1 MEAAASFRSS
11 HPRCLSTAAA
21 FVTCFGTASFF
32 TATAV
37 ASPALSSLQTSD
49 VRGDSL
55 IFDENQSA
63 SARVTTYG
71 LTHGLAWLSLNA
83 LAIDSQGT
91 LWIGTSSGLYS
102 YDGSR
107 FRALPAEQ
115 RELLQGERISA
126 LHRDRRGVL
135 WVGVGDGRLVQILEG
150 EISVPAELQN
160 LASVRSIF
168 EASDGSLW
176 FGGEI
181 GLVRRTPTG
190 GIDRLRCPAPGRA
203 TAIVGEIGAAPL
215 TGADADERFRVG
227 NIAEDPSDG
236 SIWIAGYEKLMHWT
250 GGTVLDVVHDEQ
262 RTGLFFDSQ
271 GRRWELSVTGAV
283 YCDGEQHPFDLAPS
297 GRWAFV
303 RPLGGGRHLIGSQAG
318 NFVFTDGKGP
328 PSLRELKL
336 RTPIRALV
344 SDRPGNV
351 WLATSGDGLLFVEDQ
366 DYVLVEPPVESLA
379 VGTGRPFREVIELD
393 DTRAL
398 INRSVEDGVLVLTPP
413 SVLGREPQTELF
425 RSAPGVKLRV
435 NDACLSSDGEILVAT
450 GSGLGTLADGR
461 LEALNPSG
469 PCITALVRTKDGH
482 IWARS
487 DDRLIE
493 MNESGVLSGRSIE
506 APGRWNESIAVQ
518 GEQLYLT
525 QGQKLFACDLAT
537 LNKREVLH
545 SEGAGIRALCFDR
558 EGSLWVTTYG
568 NGLYRLHRTG
578 RLDHWSVEEG
588 LACRHLGWIG
598 HLPGT
603 NGAPEVWI
611 NSNRG
616 ALKVPLSSLTAVA
629 EGRRELLQCTKL
641 NSGEGS
647 GLGGA
652 CLAGRTLVLPTID
665 GIVAMDSNAAN
676 RPPVV
681 PRAFLRSLSIND
693 ELTPLGETVE
703 VVGASDIEF
712 LFDIVCLPSS
722 HQVEVQTKL
731 IGHEEHWASAGAG
744 RSQRYTN
751 LGAGDYQF
759 ALRARGS
766 AGDWSE
772 VVRSARVTVR
782 RTLLGRTWFRVVAI
796 GCLLAFAALA
806 FTRRT
811 HWLVTKSQILEEEVR
826 RREAAERELIG
837 QRAQFESVLEGAHD
851 GIFAFD
857 ASGKILYANPAMHWT
872 FGASSAEIV
881 GARLASL
888 GIPGLDDEESLAGII
903 SSSELRQRWKTLEAS
918 ALRMDGQP
926 FELEV
931 SIASDVN
938 SEEGCFVG
946 IVRDISDRKQMH
958 ERLRDSEERYRSL
971 YETVPMAII
980 VWNPRLNMLEW
991 NQRATDLFGWSPGVG
1006 LPAVE
1011 TSAIDLYGVIDGED
1025 GVEAMR
1031 ASVRQ
1036 VLNGERDCVE
1046 TVRTQVARGRVHNC
1060 RWHLA
1065 PLTKP
1070 DGTVWAFITTVMDM
1084 SQEDRVNREF
1094 QSLRSLLA
1102 RAEESERARIA
1113 RELHDDLSQR
1123 MAAVALD
1130 LQLHQNVI
1138 LGLGEAELA
1147 LSVQG
1152 LREGVVSVATDIHTL
1167 SRQLHPTVLDDLG
1180 LMSALRSEC
1189 VKRSKR
1195 SGVKITCEGSL
1206 GDTEPGGAKG
1216 LALYRVVQEAL
1227 QNALTHGNPTAITVA
1242 IYQDGDQLDL
1252 TVEDDGGGFSLPPR
1266 GRIEA
1271 SRRRGIG
1278 FASMR
1283 ERMTLVGGTLRVNT
1297 MLGTGTVVRAVVSLS
1312 DKNIATAIRDQEDA
1326 AASTGDVIPGPL
1338 ASPSVPKPASD
1349 APNRLH

>member
-1 MEAAASFRSS
+1 MDATAANRSS
-11 HPRCLSTAAA
+11 HARCLWVAAA
-21 FVTCFGTASFF
+21 FVTCLGAAFSFTSAAF
-32 TATAV
+32 
-37 ASPALSSLQTSD
+37 ASPALNTPQTSD
-49 VRGDSL
+49 VLGDSL
-55 IFDENQSA
+55 IFDEDLSA

-71 LTHGLAWLSLNA
+71 PTHGLPWLSLNA
-83 LAIDSQGT
+83 LAVDSQGT
-91 LWIGTSSGLYS
+91 LWVGTSSGLYS
-102 YDGSR
+102 YDGAR
-107 FRALPAEQ
+107 FRALAAEE
-115 RELLQGERISA
+115 RELLQGKRISA

-135 WVGVGDGRLVQILEG
+135 WVGVSDGRLVQVLEG
-150 EISVPAELQN
+150 KVSVPAELQD
-160 LASVRSIF
+160 LASVKSIF

-176 FGGEI
+176 FGGDT

-190 GIDRLRCPAPGRA
+190 GIERLRCPAPA
-203 TAIVGEIGAAPL
+203 QDAAIVSEIGAASL
-215 TGADADERFRVG
+215 MGADADERFGVG
-227 NIAEDPSDG
+227 CMAEDPSDG
-236 SIWIAGYEKLMHWT
+236 SIWINGYEKLMHWT
-250 GGTVLDVVHDEQ
+250 SGTVLDVVHDQQ

-271 GRRWELSVTGAV
+271 GRRWEFSVTGAV
-283 YCDGEQHPFDLAPS
+283 YCDGERHPFDLAPS
-297 GRWAFV
+297 GQWALV
-303 RPLGGGRHLIGSQAG
+303 QPLGDGRYLIGSRAG
-318 NFVFTDGKGP
+318 NFVFTDGRGP
-328 PSLRELKL
+328 PSLREIKL
-336 RTPIRALV
+336 RSPIRALV
-344 SDRPGNV
+344 SDRPGSV

-366 DYVLVEPPVESLA
+366 DFVLVEPPVEGAGL
-379 VGTGRPFREVIELD
+379 PFREVIELD
-393 DTRAL
+393 DKRAV
-398 INRSVEDGVLVLTPP
+398 INRSVEDGALVLTPP
-413 SVLGREPQTELF
+413 SAPGREPQSEFF

-450 GSGLGTLADGR
+450 GSGLGTLRDGR
-461 LEALNPSG
+461 LETLNPSG
-469 PCITALVRTKDGH
+469 PSITTLARTQDGL

-493 MNESGVLSGRSIE
+493 MTESGVLTGRSME
-506 APGRWNESIAVQ
+506 APGRWNESIAVE
-518 GEQLYLT
+518 GERLYLT
-525 QGQKLFACDLAT
+525 QRQKLFVCDLAT
-537 LNKREVLH
+537 LKKREVLR
-545 SEGAGIRALCFDR
+545 SEGAGMRALDFDR

-568 NGLYRLHRTG
+568 NGLYRLQRTG

-588 LACRHLGWIG
+588 LPCRYLGWIG

-611 NSNRG
+611 NSNSG
-616 ALKVPLSSLTAVA
+616 ALKIPLSSLTAVA
-629 EGRRELLQCTKL
+629 EGRSELLQCTSL
-641 NSGEGS
+641 NSGEAS

-652 CLAGRTLVLPTID
+652 SLAGNTLVLPTMD
-665 GIVAMDSNAAN
+665 GIIAMDSSAAS

-681 PRAFLRSLSIND
+681 PKTFLRSLLIND
-693 ELTPLGETVE
+693 ELTPMGGAVDI
-703 VVGASDIEF
+703 VGTSDLEF
-712 LFDIVCLPSS
+712 FFDIVCLPSS

-731 IGHEEHWASAGAG
+731 IGHEEHWSSAGAG

-751 LGAGDYQF
+751 LDAGDYQF
-759 ALRARGS
+759 ALRARGP

-796 GCLLAFAALA
+796 GCLLALVALA
-806 FTRRT
+806 FIRRT
-811 HWLVTKSQILEEEVR
+811 HGLVAKSQMLEKEVS
-826 RREAAERELIG
+826 RREAAERELFA

-872 FGASSAEIV
+872 FGASSADIV

-888 GIPGLDDEESLAGII
+888 GIPGLDNESSLAGIV

-926 FELEV
+926 FELEI

-938 SEEGCFVG
+938 SEDGCFVG
-946 IVRDISDRKQMH
+946 IVRDISGRKQMH
-958 ERLRDSEERYRSL
+958 ERLRASEERYRSL
-971 YETVPMAII
+971 YQTVPMAII

-991 NQRATDLFGWSPGVG
+991 NQRATDLFGWSPRAG

-1011 TSAIDLYGVIDGED
+1011 TKAVDLYGIIDGED

-1031 ASVRQ
+1031 SSVRH

-1046 TVRTQVARGRVHNC
+1046 TVRTRVARGGIHNC

-1070 DGTVWAFITTVMDM
+1070 DGTVWAFITTVVDM
-1084 SQEDRVNREF
+1084 AQEDRVSREF

-1130 LQLHQNVI
+1130 LQLHQGVVA
-1138 LGLGEAELA
+1138 GLGEDKLA

-1180 LMSALRSEC
+1180 LFSALRSEC
-1189 VKRSKR
+1189 VRRSKR
-1195 SGVKITCEGSL
+1195 SGVRITCEGSL
-1206 GDTEPGGAKG
+1206 GNIEPGGAKG

-1242 IYQDGDQLDL
+1242 IYRDDDQLDL
-1252 TVEDDGGGFSLPPR
+1252 TVEDNGGGFSLPPR
-1266 GRIEA
+1266 GRFEA

-1312 DKNIATAIRDQEDA
+1312 DVDITTAIRDPKDGTA
-1326 AASTGDVIPGPL
+1326 GSGDVIPGPL
-1338 ASPSVPKPASD
+1338 ASPSVAKSASD
-1349 APNRLH
+1349 ASDRLH